1 MSVLFTIA
9 LATYEG
15 DATWFCTNKIWKAIF
30 TFEKDSKGL
39 YITPAESVEINVHA
53 TTGWHHG
60 TDTAFTGISYI
71 GSRQPYS
78 EMVKLFEGFKGKLL
92 PFVKKAQETKEA
104 LTGPTKKTP
113 EELKEEEEAKAVQ
126 EELRIQALLSI
137 RYSYECK
144 LSLIGI

>member
-53 TTGWHHG
+53 TTGWQHG
-60 TDTAFTGISYI
+60 TDTAFTGLSYI

-78 EMVKLFEGFKGKLL
+78 EMVKLFEGFKGKLM
-92 PFVKKAQETKEA
+92 PFVKKALETKEA
-104 LTGPTKKTP
+104 LTAQK
-113 EELKEEEEAKAVQ
+113 
-126 EELRIQALLSI
+126 R
-137 RYSYECK
+137 C
-144 LSLIGI
+144 